1 VLQSIN
7 TVHKSPTRR
16 TEVINTSPIN
26 SQKASLA
33 YNERKKKYMDVKYSR
48 NAMNGKN
55 TGDIKVVRVDL
66 DPYQ

>member
-1 VLQSIN
+1 VLNSIN
-7 TVHKSPTRR
+7 TAYKSPTRR
-16 TEVINTSPIN
+16 TDIINTSPIN

-33 YNERKKKYMDVKYSR
+33 YNDRKKKYMDVKYSR

-55 TGDIKVVRVDL
+55 TGEIKVVRVDL